1 MKLRYMLLSLL
12 LLAAL
17 ALPAASAEAAVPK
30 ESTIA
35 AADSTDSLSSTSCR
49 WSHAQLMEVYNE
61 LSELVGTAGNPIVT
75 LGLGSRGNGLN
86 TDGAPCIHCIQV
98 TITTLNGQEAAEA
111 YADYLRAEYGDMVEL
126 SVGPYE
132 ISFTPGTD
140 APVLPQPFLP
150 NRQSSSPFSWSLVP
164 LLFLLVL
171 FLAFPLRRMLL
182 QPAGRPPVSD
192 GARPMTRRRAA
203 QAVRES
209 GALPGPD
216 VWTAIQRELDC

>member
-1 MKLRYMLLSLL
+1 MKLRCMFLSLL

-17 ALPAASAEAAVPK
+17 TLPAASAEAAVPTN
-30 ESTIA
+30 SAIA
-35 AADSTDSLSSTSCR
+35 AADSTDDLDSTSCR

-61 LSELVGTAGNPIVT
+61 LSELVGTAGNPIIT
-75 LGLGSRGNGLN
+75 LGLSSRENDLSA
-86 TDGAPCIHCIQV
+86 DSAPCIHCIQV

-111 YADYLRAEYGDMVEL
+111 YADHLRAEYGDMVEL

-132 ISFTPGTD
+132 ISFTPDTD

-150 NRQSSSPFSWSLVP
+150 NRQSSSPFSWFLVP

-182 QPAGRPPVSD
+182 QPAGRPPVSG
-192 GARPMTRRRAA
+192 GARSMTRRRAA

-209 GALPGPD
+209 GTLPSQS
-216 VWTAIQRELDC
+216 VWTSIQGELDP

>member
-1 MKLRYMLLSLL
+1 MKLRCMFLSLL

-17 ALPAASAEAAVPK
+17 TLPAAGAEAAAPTN
-30 ESTIA
+30 SAIA
-35 AADSTDSLSSTSCR
+35 AEDSTDGLASTSCR

-61 LSELVGTAGNPIVT
+61 LSELVGTAGNPIIT

-111 YADYLRAEYGDMVEL
+111 YADHLRAEYGDMVEL

-140 APVLPQPFLP
+140 APVLPHSFLP
-150 NRQSSSPFSWSLVP
+150 NRQSSSPFSWLLVP

-182 QPAGRPPVSD
+182 QPVGRPPVSG
-192 GARPMTRRRAA
+192 GARPMTRRRTA
-203 QAVRES
+203 QLVRKS
-209 GALPGPD
+209 GALPNPA
-216 VWTAIQRELDC
+216 VWTSIQGELDS

>member
-1 MKLRYMLLSLL
+1 MKLRCMFLSLL

-17 ALPAASAEAAVPK
+17 TLPAAGAEAAVPTN
-30 ESTIA
+30 SAIA
-35 AADSTDSLSSTSCR
+35 AEDSTDDPDSTSCR

-61 LSELVGTAGNPIVT
+61 LSELVGTAGNPIIT
-75 LGLGSRGNGLN
+75 LGLSSRENDLSA
-86 TDGAPCIHCIQV
+86 DGAPCIHCIQV
-98 TITTLNGQEAAEA
+98 TITTLNGKEAAEA
-111 YADYLRAEYGDMVEL
+111 YADHLRAEYGDMVEL

-150 NRQSSSPFSWSLVP
+150 NRQSSSPFSWFLVP
-164 LLFLLVL
+164 LLFLLVF

-182 QPAGRPPVSD
+182 QPAGRPPVSG

-203 QAVRES
+203 RAVRES
-209 GALPGPD
+209 GTLPSQS
-216 VWTAIQRELDC
+216 VWTSIQGELDS